1 MLHEEIV
8 GNFFTNLSQ
17 ANYDKAKDFM
27 EKQRSIFVSYLW
39 PKSLFDILCDFALAE
54 KNYSDMNFEPSK
66 NKSPVRKED
75 ENYLDFVYKTLF
87 QDLEKLQSEVED
99 SYILNLINSLLHYIS
114 IRLQLLEFYNRIYE
128 IGLLNIKINF
138 TELAD
143 SIEKI
148 ENKFN
153 EPSPIDGV
161 LKILQ

>member
-1 MLHEEIV
+1 M
-8 GNFFTNLSQ
+8 Q
-17 ANYDKAKDFM
+17 
-27 EKQRSIFVSYLW
+27 
-39 PKSLFDILCDFALAE
+39 
-54 KNYSDMNFEPSK
+54 
-66 NKSPVRKED
+66 
-75 ENYLDFVYKTLF
+75 NYLDFVYKTLF